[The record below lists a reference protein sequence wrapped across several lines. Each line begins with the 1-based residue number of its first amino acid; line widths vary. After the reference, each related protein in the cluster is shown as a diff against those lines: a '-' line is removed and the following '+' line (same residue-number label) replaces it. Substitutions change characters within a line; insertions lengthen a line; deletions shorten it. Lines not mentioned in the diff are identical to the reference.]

1 MMKMKKK
8 IAIYFIFSFIIL
20 SSYGQSHISKKSIVA
35 HSAAAIAGSDFQN
48 HLKSTIESVS
58 PATVFITT
66 FEKLTATGGVSGSG
80 VCVSA
85 DGIIMTA
92 GHLTVPGG
100 KYQIDFPDGTKV
112 PAIGLGKIG
121 PLDAGLLKITAKGT
135 FPFAKM
141 GYTSAE
147 KVGNA
152 CFSIAYPGS
161 FKSRSLIRLGKIVK
175 ISDHPKG
182 NIRFRNIQTTCL
194 MEPGDSG
201 GPVFNMDGAVIGI
214 RSYIGMPLDENYD
227 VPIDTYRKYWQ
238 ILMDGK
244 NFQEI
249 PDYVS
254 APTNENIGNSYAL
267 SNELAKFTAQSAS
280 FSRFVVQIKSAIS
293 GNSNTILG
301 TIVAVPWL
309 YNKKLQQTFILS
321 KNSAVGNMP
330 TVLYNGKSIPAHIL
344 FRNEKSDLILLKIN
358 ERIGSEIKIQANS
371 SEDTLND
378 RLGQLLLSPMFN
390 KQTKFS
396 IYGAMPFE
404 VPAVLNVGYLG
415 LRLEQV
421 NGKNV
426 VNHVQPNTAAEKAG
440 LNIGDELL
448 SINQKMI
455 DVPDTF
461 IQELKSKK
469 ANDTITIYR
478 NKNEVHD
485 TLFIPLGKRPIQ
497 TSNHI
502 AEQFEDGKSERRD
515 GFEKVFIHDATLKP
529 SECGGPVFDLKGN
542 FTGINIARYSR
553 VSSLVIPKEIVAAF
567 IDQVRISQN

>member
-1 MMKMKKK
+1 
-8 IAIYFIFSFIIL
+8 
-20 SSYGQSHISKKSIVA
+20 
-35 HSAAAIAGSDFQN
+35 
-48 HLKSTIESVS
+48 
-58 PATVFITT
+58 
-66 FEKLTATGGVSGSG
+66 
-80 VCVSA
+80 
-85 DGIIMTA
+85 
-92 GHLTVPGG
+92 
-100 KYQIDFPDGTKV
+100 
-112 PAIGLGKIG
+112 
-121 PLDAGLLKITAKGT
+121 
-135 FPFAKM
+135 
-141 GYTSAE
+141 
-147 KVGNA
+147 
-152 CFSIAYPGS
+152 
-161 FKSRSLIRLGKIVK
+161 
-175 ISDHPKG
+175 
-182 NIRFRNIQTTCL
+182 
-194 MEPGDSG
+194 
-201 GPVFNMDGAVIGI
+201 
-214 RSYIGMPLDENYD
+214 
-227 VPIDTYRKYWQ
+227 
-238 ILMDGK
+238 
-244 NFQEI
+244 
-249 PDYVS
+249 
-254 APTNENIGNSYAL
+254 
-267 SNELAKFTAQSAS
+267 
-280 FSRFVVQIKSAIS
+280 
-293 GNSNTILG
+293 
-301 TIVAVPWL
+301 
-309 YNKKLQQTFILS
+309 
-321 KNSAVGNMP
+321 
-330 TVLYNGKSIPAHIL
+330 
-344 FRNEKSDLILLKIN
+344 
-358 ERIGSEIKIQANS
+358 
-371 SEDTLND
+371 
-378 RLGQLLLSPMFN
+378 
-390 KQTKFS
+390 
-396 IYGAMPFE
+396 MPFE